1 MKQGWEAFGDYQKL
15 LEQFFRG
22 MADMGAAIGLKQ
34 NATAPWGE
42 ALEQWSKL
50 YSGNPAQHSAMF
62 EQLLDQA
69 KSYFGVLQ
77 SLFEQKG
84 KLPGADE
91 LRKLVGDFAG
101 RFIQQDPMHQWWSKV
116 QPMLGALLPDL
127 PKDFGEESLK
137 KLLSAPAFGYA
148 REHQERLQGFARA
161 VLDFEVALRGYQQL
175 IAKSLEG
182 AVSVMQSK
190 LADAAEPGGKP
201 LQTPRQVY
209 DLLID
214 ALEEAYAEVALSAE
228 FRVAYG
234 KLVDAQM
241 RLKSHVQKE
250 VELLTG
256 QLGMPTR
263 TEVDASHRKIAEL
276 KRALR
281 SRGDGAA
288 AADVAALKAEVAA
301 LKREL
306 DALKRTLA
314 ASAPAAS
321 PVGTSVEAPVPE
333 AVPEAPAV
341 DAVESAAAPATAEAK
356 RPAARRRKGA

>member
-15 LEQFFRG
+15 SEQFFRG
-22 MADMGAAIGLKQ
+22 MADMGAAMGLKQ

-50 YSGNPAQHSAMF
+50 YGGNASQHSAMF

-84 KLPGADE
+84 KLPGTED

-101 RFIQQDPMHQWWSKV
+101 RFLQQDPMQQWWSKV
-116 QPMLGALLPDL
+116 QPMLGALLPEL
-127 PKDFGEESLK
+127 PKDFGEEALR
-137 KLLSAPAFGYA
+137 KLLSAPAFGSA

-161 VLDFEVALRGYQQL
+161 ALDFQAAQRGYQQL

-209 DLLID
+209 DLMID

-228 FRVAYG
+228 FRAAYG
-234 KLVDAQM
+234 QLVDAQM
-241 RLKSHVQKE
+241 RLKSHVNKE
-250 VELLTG
+250 VELMTG

-263 TEVDASHRKIAEL
+263 TEIDASHRKVAEL

-281 SRGDGAA
+281 SRTDGAA
-288 AADVAALKAEVAA
+288 SADVAALKAEVASLKQELAA
-301 LKREL
+301 LKA
-306 DALKRTLA
+306 ALATPA
-314 ASAPAAS
+314 AVAAVAAEAGTVAEASETAAPSDAPAE
-321 PVGTSVEAPVPE
+321 PT
-333 AVPEAPAV
+333 
-341 DAVESAAAPATAEAK
+341 ESKK
-356 RPAARRRKGA
+356 RPAARRKGA

>member
-15 LEQFFRG
+15 SEQFFRG
-22 MADMGAAIGLKQ
+22 MADMGAAMGLKQ

-50 YSGNPAQHSAMF
+50 YSGNASQHSAMF

-84 KLPGADE
+84 KLPGTDE

-101 RFIQQDPMHQWWSKV
+101 RFIQQDPTQQWWSKV

-161 VLDFEVALRGYQQL
+161 ALDFEAAQRGYQQL

-228 FRVAYG
+228 FRAAYG

-250 VELLTG
+250 VELLAG

-281 SRGDGAA
+281 NRPDGAA

-306 DALKRTLA
+306 TALKGKLTAPVSTA
-314 ASAPAAS
+314 AVAIAPIQ
-321 PVGTSVEAPVPE
+321 SVESA

-341 DAVESAAAPATAEAK
+341 DPVESTDAPATAEAK

>member
-15 LEQFFRG
+15 SEQFFRG
-22 MADMGAAIGLKQ
+22 MADMGATMGLKQ
-34 NATAPWGE
+34 NATPPWGE

-84 KLPGADE
+84 KLPGTEE

-101 RFIQQDPMHQWWSKV
+101 RFIHQEPMHQWWSKV

-127 PKDFGEESLK
+127 PKDFGEESLR

-161 VLDFEVALRGYQQL
+161 ALDFEAAQRGYQQL

-190 LADAAEPGGKP
+190 LADAGEPGGKP

-214 ALEEAYAEVALSAE
+214 ALEEAYAEVALSNE
-228 FRVAYG
+228 FRAAYG
-234 KLVDAQM
+234 QLVDAQM

-250 VELLTG
+250 VELIAG

-288 AADVAALKAEVAA
+288 TAELAALKAEVAG

-306 DALKRTLA
+306 GALKRTLA
-314 ASAPAAS
+314 ASASRSAPVAIANVEPVAAAA
-321 PVGTSVEAPVPE
+321 PEAPV
-333 AVPEAPAV
+333 AASADAPV
-341 DAVESAAAPATAEAK
+341 QAK

>member
-15 LEQFFRG
+15 SEQFFRG
-22 MADMGAAIGLKQ
+22 MADMGAAMGLKQ
-34 NATAPWGE
+34 NATPPWGE

-50 YSGNPAQHSAMF
+50 CGGQATQHSAMF

-77 SLFEQKG
+77 NLFEQKG
-84 KLPGADE
+84 KLPGADD

-101 RFIQQDPMHQWWSKV
+101 RFIQQDPMQQWWSKV
-116 QPMLGALLPDL
+116 QPMLGALLPEL
-127 PKDFGEESLK
+127 PKDFGDDALRK
-137 KLLSAPAFGYA
+137 ILSAPAFGYA

-161 VLDFEVALRGYQQL
+161 ALDFQAAQRGYQQL

-228 FRVAYG
+228 FRAAYG
-234 KLVDAQM
+234 QLVDAQM
-241 RLKSHVQKE
+241 RLKSHVNKE

-263 TEVDASHRKIAEL
+263 TEIDASHRKVAEL

-281 SRGDGAA
+281 SRTDGAA
-288 AADVAALKAEVAA
+288 SADVAALKAEVASLKQELAA
-301 LKREL
+301 LKAALATPAAVPVVTEAAAAAAEAS
-306 DALKRTLA
+306 DAA
-314 ASAPAAS
+314 ATPAEAPAA
-321 PVGTSVEAPVPE
+321 PTENK
-333 AVPEAPAV
+333 
-341 DAVESAAAPATAEAK
+341 K
-356 RPAARRRKGA
+356 RPAARRKGA

>member
-1 MKQGWEAFGDYQKL
+1 MKPGWEAFGDYQKL
-15 LEQFFRG
+15 SEQFFRG
-22 MADMGAAIGLKQ
+22 MADMGAAMGLKQ
-34 NATAPWGE
+34 DATPKWGD

-77 SLFEQKG
+77 NVFEQKG
-84 KLPGADE
+84 KVPGTEE

-101 RFIQQDPMHQWWSKV
+101 RFIHQEPMHQWWSKV
-116 QPMLGALLPDL
+116 QPMLGALMPDL
-127 PKDFGEESLK
+127 PKDFGEDALK

-161 VLDFEVALRGYQQL
+161 ALEFEAAQRGYQQL

-182 AVSVMQSK
+182 AVGVMQSK
-190 LADAAEPGGKP
+190 LADAGEPGGKP

-209 DLLID
+209 DLMID
-214 ALEEAYAEVALSAE
+214 AMEEAYAEVALSNE
-228 FRVAYG
+228 FRAAYG

-241 RLKSHVQKE
+241 RLKSHVNKE
-250 VELLTG
+250 VEQIAG

-281 SRGDGAA
+281 SRNDAA
-288 AADVAALKAEVAA
+288 SAAEVASLKAEVAA

-306 DALKRTLA
+306 GALKRTLA
-314 ASAPAAS
+314 APVSPAA
-321 PVGTSVEAPVPE
+321 PVVIAQVEP
-333 AVPEAPAV
+333 
-341 DAVESAAAPATAEAK
+341 VESAAGTETPAAPAATK
-356 RPAARRRKGA
+356 RPARRRQGA